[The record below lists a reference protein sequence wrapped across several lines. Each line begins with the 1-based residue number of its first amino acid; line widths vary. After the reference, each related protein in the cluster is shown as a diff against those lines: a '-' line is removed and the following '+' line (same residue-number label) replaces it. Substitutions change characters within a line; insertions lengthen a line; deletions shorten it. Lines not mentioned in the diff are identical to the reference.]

1 MYKNIRLCALLIIV
15 ALASA
20 CQKDLTLGGAEKFVQ
35 GETQTFTFNQ
45 EGETKMV
52 DMAALGDEWQVEN
65 GTYSDW
71 LSAKKVGNM
80 LELIASANEGADERK
95 AQVVVITPNGKQ
107 VLDITQFGSEPY
119 ITVEGSIFRHYIAIV
134 TTCLI

>member
-1 MYKNIRLCALLIIV
+1 MRTTMRHTQTNKLHAMYKKIRLCALLIIV

-52 DMAALGDEWQVEN
+52 DMAALGDQV
-65 GTYSDW
+65 
-71 LSAKKVGNM
+71 
-80 LELIASANEGADERK
+80 
-95 AQVVVITPNGKQ
+95 QV
-107 VLDITQFGSEPY
+107 
-119 ITVEGSIFRHYIAIV
+119 SILMRYVCF
-134 TTCLI
+134 

>member
-52 DMAALGDEWQVEN
+52 DMAALGDE
-65 GTYSDW
+65 
-71 LSAKKVGNM
+71 
-80 LELIASANEGADERK
+80 
-95 AQVVVITPNGKQ
+95 
-107 VLDITQFGSEPY
+107 
-119 ITVEGSIFRHYIAIV
+119 HIV
-134 TTCLI
+134 TGSLLRKWEICLSL